1 MKSNILIINFSLRNN
16 SGSGKIANYI
26 KGAYGEKATVLN
38 YIDLNLPMWDEG
50 VWNKDPKWEE
60 LLNPIKAT
68 LKLCDGLVFVIPE
81 YHGMASPAYN
91 NFNLFL
97 AAGDEV
103 AHKPVLIVTN
113 SNARGGSYP
122 ITEVRGLGSKNNK
135 LIFIPEHVIVR
146 NNVEVLNEVLNESN
160 SEDKYIR
167 DRIDYSL
174 TILDQYCIHLKDI
187 STKLPSDPRF
197 KNGM

>member
-1 MKSNILIINFSLRNN
+1 MKSKILIISFSLREN
-16 SGSGKIANYI
+16 SGSSKIANYI
-26 KGAYGEKATVLN
+26 QKTYGDSSEVIN

-50 VWNKDPKWEE
+50 VWNKEEKWEK
-60 LLNPIKAT
+60 LLNPLKAK
-68 LKLCDGLVFVIPE
+68 LKDADGYVFVIPE

-122 ITEVRGLGSKNNK
+122 VSEVRAFGSKNNK
-135 LIFIPEHVIVR
+135 LVFIPEHIIVR
-146 NNVEVLNEVLNESN
+146 NNAEVLNEVINDSN
-160 SEDKYIR
+160 SDDKYIR
-167 DRIDYSL
+167 DRIEYGL
-174 TILDQYCIHLKDI
+174 IILNSYC
-187 STKLPSDPRF
+187 TKLKGIFTELPTDPRF